1 MMPPDRK
8 EEEVRRILDTPHPY
22 VPAELA
28 ERAAARGR
36 RILRRRRALHRLLWL
51 LLLAAIVAGV
61 VLAVLRWPDPQPL
74 GTTPPVDTW

>member
-28 ERAAARGR
+28 ERSAERGR
-36 RILRRRRALHRLLWL
+36 RILRRRRVVHQLLWL
-51 LLLAAIVAGV
+51 LLVAAIVAGV
-61 VLAVLRWPDPQPL
+61 VLAVLEWPDQQPL
-74 GTTPPVDTW
+74 GTTPPVDSW